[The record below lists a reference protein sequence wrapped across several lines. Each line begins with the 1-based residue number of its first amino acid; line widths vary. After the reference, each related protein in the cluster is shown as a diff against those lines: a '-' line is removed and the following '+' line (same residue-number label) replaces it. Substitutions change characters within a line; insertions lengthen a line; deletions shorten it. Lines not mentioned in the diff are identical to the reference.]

1 MLLGTSVPRGFGGAL
16 DTELFADRMVPSVLC
31 REHAALGNGCESGL
45 ILVLPMMLHFV
56 KWLMGMGDNWCCSC
70 QA

>member
-31 REHAALGNGCESGL
+31 REVPLGRACAESMLLSAMAANPGS
-45 ILVLPMMLHFV
+45 
-56 KWLMGMGDNWCCSC
+56 S
-70 QA
+70 